1 MKFTLSWLKDHLET
15 DATVTEI
22 AEALTD
28 LGLEVEEIVDP
39 GARLGTFTLAR
50 VIEAAP
56 HPDADRLRVLKV
68 ETDEGVKQIV
78 CGAPNARAGIIGV
91 LAKPGDYV
99 PGLDVT
105 LGVGKIR
112 GLESLGM
119 MASERE
125 LELSDEHDGII
136 ELPSGKV
143 GQRFVDW
150 LAENAPEKIDP
161 MIHIKITPNRPDALG
176 VRGVARDLAARGLG
190 TLKPLRKVEVEGRF
204 DSPIDV
210 TIDADVLDK
219 APFFAGRVVRGV
231 RNGPSPAWLQKR
243 LRAIGLRPI
252 NALVDITNFF
262 TYDLNRPLH
271 VFDAAK
277 VTGDLNLRAATA
289 GETIV
294 ALDDKAYTLPE
305 GAVVI
310 ADAKAIESIGGVM
323 GGAASGSSDETT
335 DVFIE
340 AAFFDP
346 ITVAAT
352 GRALKINSD
361 ARYRFE
367 RGIDPEFTLDG
378 LDLATQMVLDLCG
391 GEPSH
396 VVTAGEVPDHSRAYR
411 LDTHRVVSLVGMDID
426 ADVQRRTLENL
437 GFRMDGEMAHVPSWR
452 PDVQGEADLI
462 EEIARIASLT
472 RLVGTP
478 LPRPRAGVPQPVLT
492 PLQRRESVARR
503 LAASLGYNECVT
515 YSFIDQPAAEL
526 FGGGAEAV
534 RIENPISSEMTHLR
548 PDLLPGLLAAAARN
562 QARGFA
568 DLALF
573 ECGPVFSG
581 GEPGQQALRLT
592 GLLVGANAPR
602 DPYGSRRPVDIYD
615 AKADAEAILQ
625 AIGAPAKVQIDRKL
639 DGWWHPG
646 RAGNLQLGPN
656 RLATFGEVHPK
667 VLRALDVKGPA
678 VAFTIH
684 IPNVPLP
691 KSTVTTRP
699 ALNASSLQPVERD
712 FAFVVDKGVEALT
725 LVNAAAGADKALI
738 DSVRV
743 FDQFTGDKAE
753 SQMGAGKKSVAI
765 TVRLQPRDKT
775 LTDAEIEAVAAKIV
789 EKVAKATGGAL
800 RS

>member
-1 MKFTLSWLKDHLET
+1 MKFTLSWLKDHLDT
-15 DATVTEI
+15 DASVTEI
-22 AEALTD
+22 TEALTD

-39 GARLGTFTLAR
+39 AAKLGSFTLAR
-50 VIEAAP
+50 VTHAEP

-68 ETDEGVKQIV
+68 DTDQGELQIV

-99 PGLDVT
+99 PGIDTT

-112 GLESLGM
+112 GIESHGM

-125 LELSDEHDGII
+125 LELSDEHNGII
-136 ELPSGKV
+136 ELPSGEV

-190 TLKPLRKVEVEGRF
+190 RLKPLREVEIEGSF
-204 DSPIDV
+204 DSPINV
-210 TIDADVLDK
+210 TIDADVLAK

-231 RNGPSPAWLQKR
+231 KNGPSPEWLQKR

-252 NALVDITNFF
+252 NTLVDITNFF

-277 VTGDLNLRAATA
+277 VTGDLRLRAATA

-294 ALDDKAYTLPE
+294 ALDDKTYTLPE

-310 ADAKAIESIGGVM
+310 ADAKAIESIAGVM

-346 ITVAAT
+346 IAVAAT

-367 RGIDPEFTLDG
+367 RGIDPEFTLAG
-378 LDLATQMVLDLCG
+378 LELATQMVLDLCG
-391 GEPSH
+391 GEASAI
-396 VVTAGEVPDHSRAYR
+396 VTAGAVPDHARAYR
-411 LDTHRVVSLVGMDID
+411 LDTQRVVSLVGMEID
-426 ADVQRRTLENL
+426 ADVQRNTLENL
-437 GFRMDGEMAHVPSWR
+437 GFRMDGDMAHVPSWR

-472 RLVGTP
+472 QLVGTP

-492 PLQRRESVARR
+492 PLQRRESTARR

-515 YSFIDQPAAEL
+515 YSFIDQPAAAL
-526 FGGGAEAV
+526 FGGGDEAV

-615 AKADAEAILQ
+615 AKADAEAILS

-646 RAGNLQLGPN
+646 RAGNIQLGPN

-743 FDQFTGDKAE
+743 FDQFTGEKAE
-753 SQMGAGKKSVAI
+753 AQMGAGKKSIAI
-765 TVRLQPRDKT
+765 TARLQPRDKT
-775 LTDAEIEAVAAKIV
+775 LTDAEIEAVSAKIV
-789 EKVAKATGGAL
+789 EKVAKATGGVL